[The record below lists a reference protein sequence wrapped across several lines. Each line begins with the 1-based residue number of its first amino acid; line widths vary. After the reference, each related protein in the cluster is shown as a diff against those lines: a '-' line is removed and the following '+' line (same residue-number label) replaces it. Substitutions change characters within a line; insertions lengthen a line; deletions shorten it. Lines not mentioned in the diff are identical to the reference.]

1 MTEANPSNP
10 EEAGSEDYIRFI
22 RLLKAISAVPKTAI
36 HELDPR
42 TKPKSTSPP

>member
-10 EEAGSEDYIRFI
+10 EETDSDAYIRFI
-22 RLLKAISAVPKTAI
+22 RFLKAIAAVPKTAI